1 MFLQVMVQ
9 HLIFNK
15 VANLT
20 HEVSTLISYLPP
32 KDLSPNFSSKDS
44 VYKIKAEIN
53 IQSTTEAI
61 LTNNKTIDIILN
73 ISFPVHI
80 NHLHLMLI
88 STMSIGLSVL
98 NILIFRVNRS
108 ERSGMLD
115 VHSVVSKHLKADN

>member
-32 KDLSPNFSSKDS
+32 KDLSPNISSKDS
-44 VYKIKAEIN
+44 VYKIKAE